1 MCTDHHWCS
10 ESSSLNPCIKWIF
23 LGNYYRDKISAV
35 VGLARMECT
44 DMMKIPKL
52 FAVFFAS
59 GIFWFVED
67 CIVFLFLWSSPISY
81 TAYLQSSYCMNKSWS
96 VWWRLLYAMFP
107 NVLLQFWINCEL
119 IHSIV
124 LFWQLVNIA
133 FTVATIDKVSDAI
146 AADDDDDYICKCM
159 YIYCFS
165 NKGVQVELGIPY
177 ELWDKPSAEVSK
189 MHRAV
194 SHQHSA
200 LSSKLVNVVC
210 SLQLIHFQNVN
221 KCWLIWVD
229 IFYATVLHVAVLMVL
244 TACFVSTWWTW

>member
-1 MCTDHHWCS
+1 
-10 ESSSLNPCIKWIF
+10 
-23 LGNYYRDKISAV
+23 
-35 VGLARMECT
+35 
-44 DMMKIPKL
+44 
-52 FAVFFAS
+52 
-59 GIFWFVED
+59 
-67 CIVFLFLWSSPISY
+67 
-81 TAYLQSSYCMNKSWS
+81 
-96 VWWRLLYAMFP
+96 MFP

-146 AADDDDDYICKCM
+146 AAAADDDYICKCM

-200 LSSKLVNVVC
+200 LSSKLVNVIC

-229 IFYATVLHVAVLMVL
+229 IFLCHSATCSSVNGVNSMFCFHLMNLVKHCVCIVLQF
-244 TACFVSTWWTW
+244 CSNSTN